1 MINERLTHE
10 ELELLY
16 QAMKTHSEVLAE
28 SASEAEVIECCQ
40 IVRALRELQELRT
53 AMLAVAPQEVNRG

>member
-1 MINERLTHE
+1 MINERLTHV

>member
-10 ELELLY
+10 ELELLF
-16 QAMKTHSEVLAE
+16 QAMKSHSVVLAE
-28 SASEAEVIECCQ
+28 SASEAEVIECSQ

>member
-16 QAMKTHSEVLAE
+16 QAMKIHSEVLAE

-40 IVRALRELQELRT
+40 IVRALRELQERRN
-53 AMLAVAPQEVNRG
+53 ADNR